1 MNTVT
6 IRHPE
11 LGEMQVHPLTVP
23 SWRSR
28 GWQVTE
34 EQASAE
40 PVKGPEEQESP
51 RRRRS
56 TKESE

>member
-1 MNTVT
+1 MT
-6 IRHPE
+6 HPT
-11 LGEMQVHPLTVP
+11 LGEMQVMPISVP

-28 GWQVTE
+28 GWEV
-34 EQASAE
+34 AE
-40 PVKGPEEQESP
+40 PKPVEPKPAGEPDQQESP